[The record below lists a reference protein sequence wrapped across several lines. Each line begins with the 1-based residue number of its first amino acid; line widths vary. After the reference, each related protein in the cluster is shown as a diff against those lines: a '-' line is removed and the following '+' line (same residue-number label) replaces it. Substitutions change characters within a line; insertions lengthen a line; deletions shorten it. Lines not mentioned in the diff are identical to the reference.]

1 MYATAIAEDG
11 SVGSEEVVLAVG
23 GELGGGATLLRL
35 AALRSLNQL
44 LSKDLKFGVRTYV
57 KEGRYYYIAA
67 TGDDAAR
74 LMRILAVAAPS
85 AGGGYLSPKFD
96 GFVEKAQVRVRSG
109 EGSIR
114 RTPKGLSAPSAGGRY
129 LSPKFK
135 RFVGEAQVA
144 VRLNRDSIRLTK
156 SGRVA
161 ADLTISE
168 GGVEVKYNVYLLSD
182 KVELQFSSTDRSRA
196 ELADAI
202 ARWLEETRR

>member
-11 SVGSEEVVLAVG
+11 SVGSDKVEPAVG
-23 GELGGGATLLRL
+23 GELGGEATLLRL
-35 AALRSLNQL
+35 AALRRLDQL
-44 LSKDLKFGVRTYV
+44 LSKDLKFDVRTYV
-57 KEGRYYYIAA
+57 DEGIYRITAY
-67 TGDDAAR
+67 GEDAAR

-85 AGGGYLSPKFD
+85 AGGGYLSPKF
-96 GFVEKAQVRVRSG
+96 
-109 EGSIR
+109 EG
-114 RTPKGLSAPSAGGRY
+114 
-129 LSPKFK
+129 
-135 RFVGEAQVA
+135 FVGEAQVA

>member
-11 SVGSEEVVLAVG
+11 SVGSDKVEPAVG
-23 GELGGGATLLRL
+23 GELGGEATLLRL
-35 AALRSLNQL
+35 AALRRLDQL
-44 LSKDLKFGVRTYV
+44 LSKDLKFDVRTYV
-57 KEGRYYYIAA
+57 KRGRYCNIAA
-67 TGDDAAR
+67 TGEGAAR
-74 LMRILAVAAPS
+74 LMRLLAA
-85 AGGGYLSPKFD
+85 
-96 GFVEKAQVRVRSG
+96 
-109 EGSIR
+109 
-114 RTPKGLSAPSAGGRY
+114 SAPSAGGRY
-129 LSPKFK
+129 LSPRFEG
-135 RFVGEAQVA
+135 FVGEARVE
-144 VRLNRDSIRLTK
+144 VHLDRDSIRLTK